1 MIAITPVYA
10 ALLALFFVFL
20 SVRVVL
26 QRRDA
31 KVALGDGGNRP
42 LLRRLRVH
50 GNFAEYV
57 PLALILMLLCE
68 LQQAPGWLV
77 NAIGLLLVVGRALHA
92 AAVSREPE
100 PLPLR
105 AAGMALTMSAIIIG
119 AVANLALGIG

>member
-20 SVRVVL
+20 SIRVVL
-26 QRRDA
+26 QRREA

-57 PLALILMLLCE
+57 PLALILMLLAE

-77 NAIGLLLVVGRALHA
+77 NATGILLVAGRVLHA

-105 AAGMALTMSAIIIG
+105 ATGMALTMSAIIIG
-119 AVANLALGIG
+119 AVTNLVLGIA

>member
-20 SVRVVL
+20 SIRVVL
-26 QRRDA
+26 QRRQA

-57 PLALILMLLCE
+57 PLALILMLLAE
-68 LQQAPGWLV
+68 LQQGPAWLI
-77 NAIGLLLVVGRALHA
+77 NAIGVLLIAGRLLHA
-92 AAVSREPE
+92 YAVSREPE
-100 PLPLR
+100 PLPVR
-105 AAGMALTMSAIIIG
+105 AAGMVLTMSAIIIG
-119 AVANLALGIG
+119 AIANLVLAIA